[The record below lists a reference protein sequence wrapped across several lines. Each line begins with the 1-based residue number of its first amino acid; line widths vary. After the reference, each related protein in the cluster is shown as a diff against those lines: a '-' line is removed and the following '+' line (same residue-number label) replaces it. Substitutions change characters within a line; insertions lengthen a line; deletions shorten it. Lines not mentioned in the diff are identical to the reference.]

1 MVRTVKRLGSRK
13 NKHSRRNKMS
23 RRKFRGGGFWDMFSS
38 SKPEVA
44 QLPDRDQVSPQD
56 AYDKKV
62 RGCRALQQIQNGAEP
77 TPECKPYLDNPTYVA
92 PVIPVGVNA
101 DYEPSQE
108 EIEKAHQTL
117 MLASKSGMPSMGGG
131 SRRKKYRRRR

>member
-13 NKHSRRNKMS
+13 NKQLRRNKMS

-38 SKPEVA
+38 KKPEEVA
-44 QLPDRDQVSPQD
+44 QLPDRVS
-56 AYDKKV
+56 V
-62 RGCRALQQIQNGAEP
+62 N
-77 TPECKPYLDNPTYVA
+77 
-92 PVIPVGVNA
+92 PVGVNA

-117 MLASKSGMPSMGGG
+117 MLASKAGMSSMGGG

>member
-1 MVRTVKRLGSRK
+1 MVRKTKRLGSRK
-13 NKHSRRNKMS
+13 NTRSRKNKMS

-38 SKPEVA
+38 KKPEEVA
-44 QLPDRDQVSPQD
+44 QLPDRDQVSPQ
-56 AYDKKV
+56 
-62 RGCRALQQIQNGAEP
+62 E
-77 TPECKPYLDNPTYVA
+77 A
-92 PVIPVGVNA
+92 PVNPVGVNA

-117 MLASKSGMPSMGGG
+117 MLASKSGMSGMNGG